1 MNSSLS
7 NRVWRAG
14 ALAVGLLVLAISPGM
29 PALADEKEA
38 LTGQEIFKRC
48 GYKYPGEDQR
58 SKFTV
63 LLRDKQGNVK
73 KSEYLRFW
81 KDFKG
86 KGGVAD
92 KMLLFTIF
100 PPDAKGS
107 AFMRVAYTE
116 EKGRKVDQWIYL
128 PVLRK
133 IRRVSIRDP
142 GDNFLNS
149 NLTYADVSQRALE
162 DDNHKFIGTREIK
175 GLRFYL
181 VESTPKEKRPLY
193 SKRVFWFFKQDKWED
208 CVNTRIDYYDPQGEL
223 LKEQFIKWQK
233 VGNAWVWERVLVR
246 NKQNLTASVFQVSE
260 VLINTGLPDNVF
272 SARTLSRGPGAIPAI
287 KLPPQRQPEEAAPVA
302 EPDSAASG

>member
-1 MNSSLS
+1 MIGFLFPLMAAAQEPLS
-7 NRVWRAG
+7 G
-14 ALAVGLLVLAISPGM
+14 
-29 PALADEKEA
+29 
-38 LTGQEIFKRC
+38 TEIFKRC

-86 KGGVAD
+86 VGGVAD

-149 NLTYADVSQRALE
+149 NLTYADVSRRALE
-162 DDNHKFIGTREIK
+162 DDEHKFIGTREIK
-175 GLRFYL
+175 GLKFYL
-181 VESTPKEKRPLY
+181 VESIPKEKRPLY
-193 SKRVFWFFKQDKWED
+193 SKRVFWFLKTDSWEN
-208 CVNTRIDYYDPQGEL
+208 CVNTRIDYYDPKGEL

-233 VGNAWVWERVLVR
+233 VGNAWVWDRVLVR
-246 NKQNLTASVFQVSE
+246 NKRDLTASVFQVSE
-260 VLINTGLPDNVF
+260 VMINTALPDSVF
-272 SARTLSRGPGAIPAI
+272 TARTLRRGPSAIPAV
-287 KLPPQRQPEEAAPVA
+287 KLPPGFQEKPPV
-302 EPDSAASG
+302 PQDKTDSSGSG

>member
-1 MNSSLS
+1 M
-7 NRVWRAG
+7 RIAT
-14 ALAVGLLVLAISPGM
+14 LAGLLLFGSSPAM
-29 PALADEKEA
+29 SADGAGDAPEG
-38 LTGQEIFKRC
+38 LTGAEIFKLC

-63 LLRDKQGNVK
+63 LLRDKQGNIK
-73 KSEYLRFW
+73 KSEYLRYW

-86 KGGVAD
+86 AGGVAD

-100 PPDAKGS
+100 PPDAKGA
-107 AFMRVAYTE
+107 AFMRVAYTA

-162 DDNHKFIGTREIK
+162 EDEHKFLGVKKIQ

-181 VESTPKEKRPLY
+181 VESRPKERKPLY
-193 SKRVFWFFKQDKWED
+193 SKRVFWFHKGEQGWDD
-208 CVNTRIDYYDPQGEL
+208 CVNTRIDYYDKKGEL

-233 VGNAWVWERVLVR
+233 VGKAWVWDRVLVR
-246 NKQNLTASVFQVSE
+246 NKRNLSASVFQISGVQ
-260 VLINTGLPDNVF
+260 INTGLPASIF
-272 SARTLSRGPGAIPAI
+272 TARTLRRGPSAIPPVKRPQRRPPASSP
-287 KLPPQRQPEEAAPVA
+287 PPQDKRKPSAAPR
-302 EPDSAASG
+302 